1 MGPPCADLEDSHAQ
15 FLIAVGDL
23 CAAAELAGLRV
34 EVLIGGGRRIGGIPA
49 SLRGAPRGKLLSETG
64 YTRTFRVDD
73 ALVNLDDILEC
84 AVHAP
89 TRMR

>member
-1 MGPPCADLEDSHAQ
+1 MGPPRADLDDSHAQ

-34 EVLIGGGRRIGGIPA
+34 EVLIGGGQRIGGIPA
-49 SLRGAPRGKLLSETG
+49 SLRRAERGGQVNETG
-64 YTRTFRVDD
+64 YTRTFRVSD

-89 TRMR
+89 PRMR

>member
-1 MGPPCADLEDSHAQ
+1 MGTPRADLDDSHAQ

-23 CAAAELAGLRV
+23 CVAAELAGLRV
-34 EVLIGGGRRIGGIPA
+34 DVVTGGGRRIGGIPA
-49 SLRGAPRGKLLSETG
+49 SLRGAEGGEQVNETG
-64 YTRTFRVDD
+64 YTRTFRVND